1 MNEPRV
7 QSRYQVRFDWGLAG
21 GASIAEGAGV
31 VVWIDA
37 LPTAGAPDPLDL
49 PYSGGMLAGSVGNA
63 AATVQRILDRQSEL
77 GHRLMVAVV
86 AAGTDDGGF
95 AVEDLLAAGAVI
107 DALGHLGIDA
117 TSPEA
122 AAAASAFAGLRNATG
137 HLLSGS
143 VTGQEAGPKLVD
155 AAREVNA
162 EPDLRV
168 LREFSIPA

>member
-21 GASIAEGAGV
+21 GGSIAEGAGV

-63 AATVQRILDRQSEL
+63 AVTAQRVLDRQAEL
-77 GHRLMVAVV
+77 GHRLMIAVV
-86 AAGTDDGGF
+86 AAGTDDGRF
-95 AVEDLLAAGAVI
+95 AVEDLLAAGAII
-107 DALGHLGIDA
+107 DALGDLGVDA

-122 AAAASAFAGLRNATG
+122 AAAASAFSGLRKATS

-143 VTGQEAGPKLVD
+143 VTGQEVGQKLVD
-155 AAREVNA
+155 AAREVN
-162 EPDLRV
+162 EKPELRT
-168 LREFSIPA
+168 LREFSLPS